1 MDEMQNPDE
10 EGLIHVS
17 HVEPGIIRLRR
28 GKGFVYF
35 NGNDEK
41 ITDPEVLHRIKSL
54 GIPPMWKNVWICPW
68 PNGYIQAIGTDAKNR
83 KQYLYHPD
91 WTLYQQ
97 NYKFQKLRE
106 FALALPEIRQV
117 VEQNLRKHNWPREK
131 VLSLIL
137 GILDENYL
145 RVGNRR
151 YYEQNESHRLTTLR
165 RKHVMV
171 EGRDMIFQYKGKSNK
186 YHRIKLQNPKLKK
199 LIKGCSEL
207 RGYEV
212 FKYIDDHG
220 QIVPV
225 DSRDVNEYLKE
236 ITGQDF
242 TSKYFRTWGGTV
254 LALKCFPI
262 ALEKK
267 KEKPRI
273 KLEREIVKQVAKEL
287 NNTIAVCKKYYIHP
301 AVLEALDENFTL
313 DNYPIDDQ
321 PEELSLEERAAL
333 AIIEKYEEKK
343 IDSLT

>member
-1 MDEMQNPDE
+1 MNEMSRIID

-35 NGNDEK
+35 NGNNEK
-41 ITDPEVLHRIKSL
+41 ITDSEVLERIKSL
-54 GIPPMWKNVWICPW
+54 GIPPMWENVWICPL
-68 PNGYIQAIGTDAKNR
+68 PNGYLQAVGMDAKKR

-91 WTLYQQ
+91 WILYQQ
-97 NYKFQKLRE
+97 SYKFQKLRE
-106 FALALPEIRQV
+106 FALALPKIRQV
-117 VEQNLRKHNWPREK
+117 VEQNLRKHSWPREK

-137 GILDENYL
+137 GILDEKYL

-151 YYEQNESHRLTTLR
+151 YYEQNESHGLTTLR
-165 RKHVMV
+165 RKHLKV
-171 EGRDMIFQYKGKSNK
+171 EGKDIIFQYKGKSNK
-186 YHRIKLQNPKLKK
+186 YHKVKLHNPRLNK

-207 RGYEV
+207 RGYEL

-254 LALKCFPI
+254 LAVKSYPV

-267 KEKPRI
+267 NENPRI
-273 KLEREIVKQVAKEL
+273 TLEREIVKQVSIRL
-287 NNTIAVCKKYYIHP
+287 NNTIAVCKAYYIHP
-301 AVLEALDENFTL
+301 AVLKALNGDFSLEK
-313 DNYPIDDQ
+313 YPVDDQ
-321 PEELSLEERAAL
+321 PEKFSLEERVVL
-333 AIIEKYEEKK
+333 AIIEKYDE
-343 IDSLT
+343 